1 MSLRVGIDLDGTIAD
16 LSSAYLVAERSLLGD
31 RTAVS
36 SPARLDEPDEVARDE
51 ETIEQAA
58 PEEALTAEAAIAS
71 ARHEAR
77 ARQMVWEAI
86 RNTENFWE
94 GLKPLEPGVVGELY
108 EAAIQFGW
116 ETYFLTQRPRVAGRT
131 VQQQTQLWLE
141 REGFERPSV
150 LTLSGGRGRAAATLE
165 LDYLLD
171 DYPQNCLDVI
181 AESRCRPLL
190 ILRTPSATSE
200 AAAEQCGIRVMRSV
214 AEAITFLQSPGSEE
228 RPGFVRRLFG
238 RGGR

>member
-1 MSLRVGIDLDGTIAD
+1 MSLRIGIDLDGTIAD
-16 LSSAYLVAERSLLGD
+16 LSSAYQVVERSLLGD
-31 RTAVS
+31 RTAFS
-36 SPARLDEPDEVARDE
+36 APARSD
-51 ETIEQAA
+51 A
-58 PEEALTAEAAIAS
+58 PVEEA
-71 ARHEAR
+71 R
-77 ARQMVWEAI
+77 VWDVI

-94 GLKPLEPGVVGELY
+94 GLNPVEPGVVGVLHET
-108 EAAIQFGW
+108 AIKLGW
-116 ETYFLTQRPRVAGRT
+116 ETYFLTQRPRVAGRP

-171 DYPQNCLDVI
+171 NSPQNCLDVI
-181 AESRCRPLL
+181 AESRCRPIL

-200 AAAEQCGIRVMRSV
+200 SAAEQCGIRVMRSV
-214 AEAITFLQSPGSEE
+214 AEAITFLQSPGTDE
-228 RPGFVRRLFG
+228 RPGFVKRLFG